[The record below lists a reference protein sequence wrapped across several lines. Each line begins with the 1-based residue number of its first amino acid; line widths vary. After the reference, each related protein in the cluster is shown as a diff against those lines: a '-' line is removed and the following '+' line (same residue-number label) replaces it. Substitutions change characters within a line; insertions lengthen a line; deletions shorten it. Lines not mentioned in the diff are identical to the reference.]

1 MNRTATII
9 MAIMLLISF
18 SACQQ
23 TSDADFF
30 VKKDT
35 ERMVDQAS
43 EDKNGTAI
51 SSLGTPKENYIYNAT
66 DTSGKVQIKVN
77 VEVILPDT
85 EYLPVVGVSMGGY
98 AEQDVKNLY
107 AALCSNATPVSSDAA
122 FPKGYYQLI
131 LDELIE
137 MRQSGNLD
145 KYDSVEEL
153 DAAIKEVMNDIENA
167 PENVEPIEPDF
178 SFGDYEN
185 GHAIARILCISEN
198 AIMSDL
204 IVINNNDGDGG
215 GYAEYIRDNAYWSEF
230 SRLNAAGHGA
240 GRAYSERLN
249 ENYVAPATSE
259 QEALNVASQVITKLG
274 LTDFSYTG
282 KRMGILHNP
291 LVYGTN
297 GEQKGLYEFMFTR
310 SINGVSITYTND
322 DIAADPES
330 PNNAAKPWM
339 YEKIRIFVDD
349 QGVFALVWNAPYV
362 IGELVNANATL
373 LPFGEIKK
381 IFEHMIV
388 VKNEQSIDG
397 NIADG
402 IVIEIK
408 QIRLGLARVIEKDNN
423 SIAFLVPVWDFIG
436 TETRQG
442 VSLGIDGYQS
452 LLTIN
457 AIDGSIIDRS
467 LGY

>member
-1 MNRTATII
+1 
-9 MAIMLLISF
+9 MLLSS

-23 TSDADFF
+23 TRDADFI

-35 ERMVDQAS
+35 ERMVDLAS
-43 EDKNGTAI
+43 EGKSGTAI
-51 SSLGTPKENYIYNAT
+51 SSLGTPDENYIYNAT

-77 VEVILPDT
+77 AEIILPDT
-85 EYLPVVGVSMGGY
+85 EYLPIVRVSMGGY

-107 AALCSNATPVSSDAA
+107 VALCSNATPVSSDAA
-122 FPKGYYQLI
+122 FPKGYYQSI

-153 DAAIKEVMNDIENA
+153 DAAIKKVMNDTENA
-167 PENVEPIEPDF
+167 PENVEPIVPDF
-178 SFGDYEN
+178 SFGDYGN

-204 IVINNNDGDGG
+204 LVINNNDGGG
-215 GYAEYIRDNAYWSEF
+215 GGHVEYIRDNAYWSEF

-240 GRAYSERLN
+240 RRAYSDILN

-259 QEALNVASQVITKLG
+259 QEAFNVASKVISTLG
-274 LTDFSYTG
+274 LTDFSCTG
-282 KRMGILHNP
+282 KRMGILYNP

-297 GEQKGLYEFMFTR
+297 GERKGLYEFMFTR

-330 PNNAAKPWM
+330 PNNVAKPWM

-349 QGVFALVWNAPYV
+349 KGVFALVWNAPYV

-381 IFEHMIV
+381 VFERMIM
-388 VKNEQSIDG
+388 VKNEQFNDG
-397 NIADG
+397 NIADD

-408 QIRLGLARVIEKDNN
+408 QIRLGLARVIEKNNN
-423 SIAFLVPVWDFIG
+423 SNALFVPVWDFFGIK
-436 TETRQG
+436 TRQG
-442 VSLGIDGYQS
+442 VSTGMDGYQS